1 MNDINERLFTEIQ
14 KRIEKDTGK
23 TLWGQSHPVNILM
36 NLQDDIIE
44 GYALIQKLKSE
55 RTKAENNIKRI
66 NAILGDK
73 C

>member
-1 MNDINERLFTEIQ
+1 MNDINKKLFEEIS

-23 TLWGQSHPVNILM
+23 TLWGQSHPVNVLL

-44 GYALIQKLKSE
+44 GYALIEKLKSD
-55 RTKAENNIKRI
+55 RRKAEQEIKRI
-66 NAILGDK
+66 NAIIGDM